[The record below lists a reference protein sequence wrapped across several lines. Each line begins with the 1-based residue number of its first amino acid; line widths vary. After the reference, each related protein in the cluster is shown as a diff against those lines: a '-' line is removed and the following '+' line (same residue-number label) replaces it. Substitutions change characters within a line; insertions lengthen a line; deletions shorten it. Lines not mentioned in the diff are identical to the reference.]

1 MYLKRIGEKIANE
14 LLMLFRSGKK
24 QSREVYLYDP
34 IGTDK
39 EGNVINLFDI
49 MESVDEDIVE
59 KTEQLEKIEKLRG
72 FVEQVLNE
80 REREIVLMRYGLFG
94 VKEITQREIEE
105 KLGISRSYVS
115 RIEKRALQKLRSVLS
130 SDI

>member
-1 MYLKRIGEKIANE
+1 
-14 LLMLFRSGKK
+14 MLFRSGKK
-24 QSREVYLYDP
+24 QAREVYLYDP

-59 KTEQLEKIEKLRG
+59 KTEQLEKIEKLQG
-72 FVEQVLNE
+72 FVEQVLND
-80 REREIVLMRYGLFG
+80 REREIILMRYGLFG
-94 VKEITQREIEE
+94 VKEVTQREIAE

-115 RIEKRALQKLRSVLS
+115 RIEKKALAKLRACYQE
-130 SDI
+130 